1 MVCGGLLLRVGVL
14 ELDGLLDELFERA
27 SFQIAHA
34 RSCWLL
40 GCFDILEHEGLLMA
54 HAFAEAV

>member
-1 MVCGGLLLRVGVL
+1 MRVDVL

-40 GCFDILEHEGLLMA
+40 DCFDFFEHTGLLMA